1 MAFCW
6 ELDPNNLFC
15 LMLNAFCIWQDWC
28 PNIQTVTQVWL
39 SPLEQLL
46 LSLFVDGVLGFLG
59 LAAFFFI
66 AWNMPDSS
74 QEAVS
79 FTLKLTLCSYFC
91 ELIRSICFQVLDAG
105 KIHAYDEPY
114 TLLQD
119 PTNIFYKM
127 VQQTGKQE
135 AAALLEAA
143 KKVSL
148 TQVLHT

>member
-1 MAFCW
+1 
-6 ELDPNNLFC
+6 
-15 LMLNAFCIWQDWC
+15 
-28 PNIQTVTQVWL
+28 
-39 SPLEQLL
+39 
-46 LSLFVDGVLGFLG
+46 
-59 LAAFFFI
+59 
-66 AWNMPDSS
+66 MPDSS
-74 QEAVS
+74 QEAIS
-79 FTLKLTLCSYFC
+79 FTLKLILCSYFC
-91 ELIRSICFQVLDAG
+91 AIIRTICFQVLDAG

-148 TQVLHT
+148 FSLSVKNLSHSFCKLTFVNYAFQAYDSRSRPSLSNGHAVTADGNLVIFETAL

>member
-1 MAFCW
+1 MSKHTNCNTSVIVTFGAASAFPVCGGS
-6 ELDPNNLFC
+6 
-15 LMLNAFCIWQDWC
+15 
-28 PNIQTVTQVWL
+28 VGL
-39 SPLEQLL
+39 SGFSSF
-46 LSLFVDGVLGFLG
+46 SL
-59 LAAFFFI
+59 
-66 AWNMPDSS
+66 PDSS
-74 QEAVS
+74 QEAIS
-79 FTLKLTLCSYFC
+79 FTLKLILCSYFC
-91 ELIRSICFQVLDAG
+91 AIIRTICFQVLDAG

>member
-1 MAFCW
+1 MIVTFGAASAFPVCGW
-6 ELDPNNLFC
+6 S
-15 LMLNAFCIWQDWC
+15 
-28 PNIQTVTQVWL
+28 VGL
-39 SPLEQLL
+39 SGFSSF
-46 LSLFVDGVLGFLG
+46 SL
-59 LAAFFFI
+59 
-66 AWNMPDSS
+66 PDSS
-74 QEAVS
+74 QEAIS
-79 FTLKLTLCSYFC
+79 FTLKLILCSYFC
-91 ELIRSICFQVLDAG
+91 AIIRTICFQVLDAG

>member
-1 MAFCW
+1 MTRLVVSKHTNC
-6 ELDPNNLFC
+6 NTSV
-15 LMLNAFCIWQDWC
+15 
-28 PNIQTVTQVWL
+28 TVTFGAASAFPVCGWSVGL
-39 SPLEQLL
+39 S
-46 LSLFVDGVLGFLG
+46 GFSS
-59 LAAFFFI
+59 FSFI
-66 AWNMPDSS
+66 AWKMPDSS
-74 QEAVS
+74 QEAIS
-79 FTLKLTLCSYFC
+79 FTLKLILCSYFC
-91 ELIRSICFQVLDAG
+91 AIIRTICFQVLDAG

-148 TQVLHT
+148 FSLSVKNLSQSLFVNWHL